1 MTFKRYEW
9 NLADVQTCWRNWI
22 RVVLHGFCRTSPTD
36 AMAPIFSHAL
46 LVPCRSSTSSTAGR
60 GLSYLAMIECSSI
73 VKYAPSNV
81 LHNQRLWQPRQA
93 ADVYGTLAPNDSRN
107 DNACYPNMRDW
118 IMDGAEKP
126 TELVARS
133 CHFRPWYLVCHFP
146 VCHFPSLPIIREC
159 NCTQRHVKTYSWLST
174 AEKQ

>member
-1 MTFKRYEW
+1 MASVAHRRPMLWPRSSATLYWF
-9 NLADVQTCWRNWI
+9 L
-22 RVVLHGFCRTSPTD
+22 VVLPRR
-36 AMAPIFSHAL
+36 AL
-46 LVPCRSSTSSTAGR
+46 LAEVFLILQWSNAHRSSNTHRATCFIISDCDSRA
-60 GLSYLAMIECSSI
+60 
-73 VKYAPSNV
+73 
-81 LHNQRLWQPRQA
+81 QPLTF
-93 ADVYGTLAPNDSRN
+93 TLAPNDSRN
-107 DNACYPNMRDW
+107 DNACHPNMRDW